1 MEISFKDYLSH
12 EDIKEIV
19 SDELRLQ
26 IRQHFKN
33 EENAKRLLSNLAYH
47 IVSEEVNKIVPN
59 YEQELVDKVVSLIRD
74 KKSVGFTLFD
84 FDLYGSG
91 RSKSLGAKIVEQT
104 IKENEQLIKDKV
116 IETIQNRD
124 YNDDAWNKFE
134 NLAESFTS
142 NIYDFVE
149 MMRTKKDNEN

>member
-12 EDIKEIV
+12 EEIKEIV

-33 EENAKRLLSNLAYH
+33 EENANRLLSNLAYH
-47 IVSEEVNKIVPN
+47 IVSEEVDKIVPN
-59 YEQELVDKVVSLIRD
+59 HKEIIIKKVASLITKNDLHYHIYNFDTYRD
-74 KKSVGFTLFD
+74 GKAV
-84 FDLYGSG
+84 
-91 RSKSLGAKIVEQT
+91 SLGAKIIEETVR
-104 IKENEQLIKDKV
+104 ENKQLIKDRV

-134 NLAESFTS
+134 SLAEDFTS
-142 NIYDFVE
+142 NIYAFVD
-149 MMRTKKDNEN
+149 MMRTKKE

>member
-1 MEISFKDYLSH
+1 MEIKIEDYLSH

-33 EENAKRLLSNLAYH
+33 EENANRLLSNLAYH
-47 IVSEEVNKIVPN
+47 IVSEEVDKIVPN
-59 YEQELVDKVVSLIRD
+59 HKELIIKKVASLITKNDLNYHIYNFDTYRD
-74 KKSVGFTLFD
+74 GKAV
-84 FDLYGSG
+84 
-91 RSKSLGAKIVEQT
+91 SLGAKIIEDTVR
-104 IKENEQLIKDKV
+104 ENKQLIKDRV

-134 NLAESFTS
+134 SLAESFTS
-142 NIYDFVE
+142 NIYDFVD
-149 MMRTKKDNEN
+149 MMRTKKE